1 MSLKVRVVMEREK
14 ERGGKGTR
22 CTGGWGILVRREREV
37 KNQGLVR
44 SGMNIQLGLDERD
57 GG

>member
-1 MSLKVRVVMEREK
+1 MKKEK

-22 CTGGWGILVRREREV
+22 CTGGWGILVLVRREGGKEPRI
-37 KNQGLVR
+37 